1 MTSKCDISAK
11 EERHGISYISL
22 LKSAFD
28 KILIII
34 YSISGNLF
42 QKIVKDKCGF
52 LRVVSSLSSIL
63 QLTEA

>member
-11 EERHGISYISL
+11 EEKHGISYISL

-42 QKIVKDKCGF
+42 QKIERQMWFFESCF
-52 LRVVSSLSSIL
+52 QSFINI
-63 QLTEA
+63 TIN

>member
-1 MTSKCDISAK
+1 MTSKFDIPAK
-11 EERHGISYISL
+11 EERYGISYIS

>member
-1 MTSKCDISAK
+1 MTSKFDIPAK
-11 EERHGISYISL
+11 EERYGISYIS

-42 QKIVKDKCGF
+42 QKIERQMWFFESCF
-52 LRVVSSLSSIL
+52 QSFINI
-63 QLTEA
+63 TIN